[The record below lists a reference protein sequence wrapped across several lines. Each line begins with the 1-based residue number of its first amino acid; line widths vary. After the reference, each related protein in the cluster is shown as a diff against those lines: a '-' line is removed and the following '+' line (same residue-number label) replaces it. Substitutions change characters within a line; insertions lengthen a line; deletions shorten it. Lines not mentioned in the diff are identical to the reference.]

1 MSTRFISNSSIRE
14 LKAQY
19 QLYQLYFLV
28 DFFLTKICIH
38 NTFYLPKWVG
48 VEMNLNKA
56 MVYVSFAAILFFS
69 VWLTWMCFY
78 QEERIVDPINKEI
91 ENLVSIQGNND
102 IVMRPSVNFSDVESG
117 GVKVLQM
124 SVPSAERFFNLAK
137 NETIFVSVYD
147 DSEFKKDHG
156 KSYVFSKTYWTYAQ
170 TRDGSTIAVIY
181 TNTQNR
187 PGFTVESHDDSNIY
201 YLRET
206 SFYAVIIT
214 AMVGLLV
221 VLIEIIIFKGTV
233 LYVSKKLKKF

>member
-1 MSTRFISNSSIRE
+1 
-14 LKAQY
+14 
-19 QLYQLYFLV
+19 
-28 DFFLTKICIH
+28 
-38 NTFYLPKWVG
+38 
-48 VEMNLNKA
+48 MNLNKTI
-56 MVYVSFAAILFFS
+56 VYVLFAAILFFS
-69 VWLTWMCFY
+69 VWLTWICFY

-124 SVPSAERFFNLAK
+124 AVPSAERFLDLAN

-147 DSEFKKDHG
+147 DSEFKKKYG
-156 KSYVFSKTYWTYAQ
+156 KSYTYSKTYWTYAQ
-170 TRDGSTIAVIY
+170 TRDGSIIAVIY
-181 TNTQNR
+181 TNTQYR
-187 PGFTVESHDDSNIY
+187 SAFTIESYDDSNIY

-206 SFYAVIIT
+206 SFYALVIA

-221 VLIEIIIFKGTV
+221 VFIEIIIFRDTV